1 MKSLKVCMSI
11 VVFITFI
18 VGSVNART
26 VDRIVAVVNDE
37 VVTLSELNINVDNY
51 MKRYEKTGQGPDR
64 ANIEQQVRRG
74 ILREM
79 IDEKLIEQKAKKLG
93 IAATDNDVDEVMQ
106 EMLSKKNISMQEMQ
120 DAIASTGETFEDYKN
135 DLRQH
140 LTRRNLLAREI
151 KRRVTV
157 SDEEIGNYYREN
169 RKDYEGKAAVRIKQ
183 ILIIVPKDSDA
194 ETKEKLRVRAG
205 EILLRLKSG
214 VSFDLMAAQVS
225 QGPAAQ
231 TGGDLGF
238 VEKGLMLPEVD
249 RVAFSLGVG
258 EMSDVI
264 ESAIGLH
271 IITIVDKRG
280 EGIKSFES
288 VKEEI
293 VEKIGKE
300 KVEKKFEEWIREE
313 RTKAHIEIKL

>member
-1 MKSLKVCMSI
+1 MSI

-93 IAATDNDVDEVMQ
+93 IAATDKDVDEVMQ
-106 EMLSKKNISMQEMQ
+106 EMLSKKNLSMQEMQ

-157 SDEEIGNYYREN
+157 SDEEIGNYYREH

-264 ESAIGLH
+264 ESAIGFH